1 MTTPAKLKPAPS
13 EGREFVRGVLFGF
26 FLQPVALI
34 AIALIGSLIA
44 PPDGALFVLPF
55 IVLIG
60 VTQWIYLAPFA
71 WWLRGSKGMAKG
83 ILASG
88 AVMSLVNAL
97 FWGGSQLRSLEDA
110 ETVRRSQEYQR
121 EHPTDLISADGEVT
135 LVDDKHFEFRRD
147 DDGTVVSLQ
156 TWEGLDYIFL
166 KKDGGYEE
174 RTRDILKPGVR
185 VAIDYF
191 QERGKPPLSA
201 SIVRVYEEGA
211 RRD

>member
-1 MTTPAKLKPAPS
+1 
-13 EGREFVRGVLFGF
+13 
-26 FLQPVALI
+26 
-34 AIALIGSLIA
+34 
-44 PPDGALFVLPF
+44 
-55 IVLIG
+55 
-60 VTQWIYLAPFA
+60 
-71 WWLRGSKGMAKG
+71 MAKG